1 METHTLPHDHM
12 QGIIPPHM
20 IEVIKLRGDEKQR
33 EMAMN
38 MEQLGETFRDERQA
52 AAPPTAFMAA
62 KIAEAAKLMPNRKVY
77 DAEEKKI
84 LPGKLVRSEGD
95 SPSGDTAV
103 DEAYDGT
110 GDTFNLYR
118 DIYQRDSVDG
128 NGKEL
133 VSSVHYGE
141 NIGNAFWNGDQML
154 FGDGDG
160 TIFQSLTGSLSVIGH
175 ELSHG
180 VVQFSGGLIYQDQ
193 SGALNESFADV
204 FGALTVQY
212 SRGQEAHEADWLI
225 GDGIFAPGP
234 PGSKRLALRSMKAP
248 GTAYDDPILG
258 KDPQP
263 FHMDGYVFT
272 YSDAGGVHI
281 NSGIPNHA
289 FYLLAQYLGGEAWT
303 KAGMIWYDAM
313 QAINNPNATFQD
325 WAEKTVEIARD
336 NYKKDKEVVLFT
348 RRAWKLVGISV

>member
-1 METHTLPHDHM
+1 METRILSHGRM
-12 QGIIPPHM
+12 QGIVPPHM
-20 IEVIKLRGDEKQR
+20 IEVIKLRGDQKQR
-33 EMAMN
+33 EMAIN
-38 MEQLGETFRDERQA
+38 MESLGKASRDKRQA

-62 KIAEAAKLMPNRKVY
+62 PKIAKAAQLAPKRKVY
-77 DAEEKKI
+77 DAEKNTI
-84 LPGKLVRSEGD
+84 LPGTLVRSEGD
-95 SPSGDTAV
+95 PPSGDIAV
-103 DEAYDGT
+103 DEVYDGT

-133 VSSVHYGE
+133 ISSVHYGE
-141 NIGNAFWNGDQML
+141 NVGNAFWNGSQML

-160 TIFQSLTGSLSVIGH
+160 TIFQSMTGSLSVIGH

-212 SRGQEAHEADWLI
+212 SKGQGAHEADWLI
-225 GDGIFAPGP
+225 GDGIFTPNIKG
-234 PGSKRLALRSMKAP
+234 LALRSMKAP
-248 GTAYDDPILG
+248 GTAYDDPLLG

-272 YSDAGGVHI
+272 YSDNGGVHI

-289 FYLLAQYLGGEAWT
+289 FYLLAQYLGGEAWA
-303 KAGMIWYDAM
+303 KAGRIWYDTI

-325 WAEKTVEIARD
+325 WAEKTVEAAIDIYQPGSMEA
-336 NYKKDKEVVLFT
+336 LFT
-348 RRAWKLVGISV
+348 RRAWKLVGINV